1 VRVALADDSALFR
14 QGLALL
20 LNSVGV
26 VVSAQAATPDDL
38 LRQFARDPPDAVI
51 LDIRMPPTY
60 TDEGLALAE
69 RLRGLYPGTG
79 VLVLSTYAVTG
90 YAVRLLEAGMRG
102 VGYMLKDRVD
112 DVDAL
117 RDALARVVAG
127 ELVVDPEIVA
137 RLLARKRR
145 AVELDSLTERE
156 REVLRLMAEGRS
168 NAGIGHG
175 LHLSQKTV
183 EAHVASLLAKLGLPP
198 AADDNRRV
206 LAVLKWLRATSS
218 WG

>member
-20 LNSVGV
+20 LDAAGV
-26 VVSAQAATPDDL
+26 VVSAEASTPDDL
-38 LRQFARDPPDAVI
+38 LRQIADDPPDAAV

-69 RLRGLYPGTG
+69 RLRALHPHIG
-79 VLVLSTYAVTG
+79 VLVLSTYAVTS
-90 YAVRLLEAGMRG
+90 YAVRLLETGARG

-127 ELVVDPEIVA
+127 DLVVDPEIVA
-137 RLLARKRR
+137 RLLTREGRTG
-145 AVELDSLTERE
+145 ELDSLTERE

-168 NAGIGHG
+168 NGGIGHR

-183 EAHVASLLAKLGLPP
+183 ETHVANLLAKLGLPP
-198 AADDNRRV
+198 TAEDNRRV
-206 LAVLKWLRATSS
+206 LAVLKWLRATAD
-218 WG
+218 

>member
-20 LNSVGV
+20 LGSAGV
-26 VVSAQAATPDDL
+26 VVSAQASTPDDL
-38 LRQFARDPPDAVI
+38 LCQLARDPPDAAI

-69 RLRGLYPGTG
+69 RLRGLHPGTG

-90 YAVRLLEAGMRG
+90 YAVRLLETGTRG

-117 RDALARVVAG
+117 CDALARVVAG

-137 RLLARKRR
+137 RLLARERP
-145 AVELDSLTERE
+145 AAELDALTGRE

-168 NAGIGHG
+168 NSGIGHR

-183 EAHVASLLAKLGLPP
+183 EAHVAALLSKLGLPP
-198 AADDNRRV
+198 AAEDNRRV

-218 WG
+218 

>member
-20 LNSVGV
+20 LGSAGV
-26 VVSAQAATPDDL
+26 VVSAQASTPDDL
-38 LRQFARDPPDAVI
+38 LRQVARDPPDAVI

-69 RLRGLYPGTG
+69 RLRRLHPGTG
-79 VLVLSTYAVTG
+79 VLVLSTYVVTG
-90 YAVRLLEAGMRG
+90 YAVRLLEGGTSA

-117 RDALARVVAG
+117 CDALARVVAG

-137 RLLARKRR
+137 RLLARERP
-145 AVELDSLTERE
+145 AAELDTLTERE

-168 NAGIGHG
+168 NSGIGHR

-198 AADDNRRV
+198 AAEDNRRV
-206 LAVLKWLRATSS
+206 LAVLKWLRATSN
-218 WG
+218 